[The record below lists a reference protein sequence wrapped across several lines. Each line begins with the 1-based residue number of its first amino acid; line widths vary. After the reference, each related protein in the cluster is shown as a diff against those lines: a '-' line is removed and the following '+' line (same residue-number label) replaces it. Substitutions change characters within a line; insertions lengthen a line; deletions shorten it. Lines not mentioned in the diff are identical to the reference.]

1 MEVACDALMQPS
13 WNDLKDANRT
23 IQCNS
28 IWDTS
33 KARLVAAQA
42 VTRRLGKTKNDNPL
56 VSLVIVFVEITKSIF
71 SYIFQEFEVSEM
83 LQNIVSRKAGHG
95 VIDGMTVCSPDTGS
109 RRDLHVG
116 LCYSNSDFC
125 GRIVETFTIV

>member
-1 MEVACDALMQPS
+1 MQPS
-13 WNDLKDANRT
+13 WNDLKDADRT

-42 VTRRLGKTKNDNPL
+42 VTRRLGKTKNDKPL
-56 VSLVIVFVEITKSIF
+56 VSLVIVSVEIIKNVF
-71 SYIFQEFEVSEM
+71 SYIFQEFDVIEM

-95 VIDGMTVCSPDTGS
+95 VI
-109 RRDLHVG
+109 
-116 LCYSNSDFC
+116 
-125 GRIVETFTIV
+125 